1 MRMCSTCKYEELS
14 TFQEPCD
21 SCCLERSGYE
31 PRESEETMT
40 DIWSSLSKVYNMEG
54 VPEEAKEIIG
64 NVMLAIDEEKYLLQ
78 DDDST
83 EAVDFALGDRI
94 KILLDRRGMSQR
106 ELADRIGCTE
116 VSVSRYITGAR
127 MPKAPT
133 LARIAKVL
141 NVSADMLLGI
151 AWD

>member
-1 MRMCSTCKYEELS
+1 MRQCSTCKYEELS

-21 SCCLERSGYE
+21 SCCWERSGYE
-31 PRESEETMT
+31 PKERSEETMT

-94 KILLDRRGMSQR
+94 KILLDRRGMAQR

-133 LARIAKVL
+133 LAKIAKVL
-141 NVSADMLLGI
+141 GVSADVLLGI
-151 AWD
+151 VG